1 MRTQRPTGVSI
12 LAIWYFLAG
21 VATVVS
27 AIGMLFAP
35 LPTIPGLQ
43 TLTTYQIIGGLVWLI
58 IGVLQFATGWGL
70 WELRKWA
77 HTMATVFAAL
87 GLLGDLI
94 AGIMLLV
101 GVDIAGFRLSAPGPA
116 VGCLILALINGL
128 IIYYLQFHPE
138 VTEAFGEKFYSPA
151 PVLEPTELAM
161 APPERAPAPP
171 PPAPPR
177 IEPTRPLVRGQPAM
191 AWLAVTRGPWQGRQ
205 FGLDRGRNTVG
216 RDATR
221 CDIALDDEAVSGEHA
236 RINFERGQFVIY
248 DLASTNGTFV
258 NNRRI
263 QRQALIDN
271 DVILMGNTTLVFK
284 QVKAR

>member
-27 AIGMLFAP
+27 AIGILFAP

-191 AWLAVTRGPWQGRQ
+191 AWLVVTRGPWQGRQ
-205 FGLDRGRNTVG
+205 FGLNRGRNTVG

-271 DVILMGNTTLVFK
+271 DVILTGNTTLVFK